1 MATDCQTAAQ
11 SGGGEHQNLGAV
23 NYFEGKKGRRS
34 NLNWEPNKGSN
45 F

>member
-11 SGGGEHQNLGAV
+11 SIGGERQNLGAV
-23 NYFEGKKGRRS
+23 NYFEGQKGGWS
-34 NLNWEPNKGSN
+34 TLNWELNKGSN